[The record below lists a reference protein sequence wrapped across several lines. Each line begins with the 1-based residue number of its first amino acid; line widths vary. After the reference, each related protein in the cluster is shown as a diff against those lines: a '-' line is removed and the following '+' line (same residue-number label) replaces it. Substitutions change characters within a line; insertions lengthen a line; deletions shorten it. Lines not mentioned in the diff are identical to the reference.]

1 MTVMADD
8 SWLDG
13 EGPAARTGLSPPV
26 GLAADDVAALA
37 VALARLAETIDA
49 ERAALGT
56 AGALEWESE
65 AAELFRRAVAERSTL
80 LAVVAADLRD
90 AAWQVR
96 AHANY
101 LYAGLDCRPG

>member
-1 MTVMADD
+1 MTAMAED
-8 SWLDG
+8 SWLYG
-13 EGPAARTGLSPPV
+13 EGQAAQAGLSPRV

-37 VALARLAETIDA
+37 VTLVRLAESIDA

-56 AGALEWESE
+56 AGALEWESK
-65 AAELFRRAVAERSTL
+65 AAGLFRRALAERSSM